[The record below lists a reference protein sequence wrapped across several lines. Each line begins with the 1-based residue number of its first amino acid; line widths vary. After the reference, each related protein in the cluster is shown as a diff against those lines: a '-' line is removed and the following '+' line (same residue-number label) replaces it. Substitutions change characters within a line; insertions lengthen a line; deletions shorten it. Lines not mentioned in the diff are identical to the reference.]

1 MTAVLRPAQHDDDG
15 KALRA
20 ALAQVQE
27 LEAAA
32 AETHRRQ
39 VAFLA
44 TVAHELRGPLMPLR
58 LAALMLDRARNDEV
72 QYAKLQATIKSQVEQ
87 ITRLIGDLIDGSRIS
102 TGNYRLER
110 TMLDMDRVLRSV
122 IETCRPALDERKHR
136 FTYESPPARSIVL
149 GDSARMAQIFGNLI
163 ENAVK
168 YTPEGGA
175 IVVRAATHAGVAVV
189 TIADDGIGITA
200 GALPHV
206 FNMFVRDAHAT
217 AYHEGLGIGLSV
229 VRDLVKA
236 HEGTVIATSR
246 GTGQGSEFTVTLPL
260 ATANRIA

>member
-1 MTAVLRPAQHDDDG
+1 MSAVNQAPFNMTDAD
-15 KALRA
+15 ALRA
-20 ALAQVQE
+20 ALAQVSE

-44 TVAHELRGPLMPLR
+44 TVAHELRSPLMPLR
-58 LAALMLDRARNDEV
+58 LATMMLDKARTDDV
-72 QYAKLQATIKSQVEQ
+72 LYAKMQATIKTQVED
-87 ITRLIGDLIDGSRIS
+87 ITRLIGDLLDGSRIS

-110 TMLDMDRVLRSV
+110 TMLDLDVALRRA
-122 IETCRPALDERKHR
+122 IETCTPALNERNHR
-136 FTYESPPARSIVL
+136 FVYEPAASPAIVL
-149 GDSARMAQIFGNLI
+149 ADASRIVQVFCNLI
-163 ENAVK
+163 ENSAK

-175 IVVRAATHAGVAVV
+175 ITLRATTQGKVAIV
-189 TIADDGIGITA
+189 TVADNGIGITA
-200 GALPHV
+200 SALPHV

-236 HEGTVIATSR
+236 HEGSVVATSL
-246 GTGQGSEFTVTLPL
+246 GADNGSEFTVTLPL
-260 ATANRIA
+260 ASAGR